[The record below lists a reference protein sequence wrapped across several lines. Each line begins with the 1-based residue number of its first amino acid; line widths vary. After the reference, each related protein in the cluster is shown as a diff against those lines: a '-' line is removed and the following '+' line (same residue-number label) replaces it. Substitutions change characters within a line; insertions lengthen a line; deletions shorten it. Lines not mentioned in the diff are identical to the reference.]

1 MSQTGTCALCL
12 NTKADLQSSHYLPA
26 GVYRLCKTVDTPGNS
41 SPLLVTKGTVV
52 QTDYQQK
59 AFLLCSDCEQRF
71 NRFGERWVFANG
83 IQKQMPT
90 FPPLTVDEKT
100 FPFLAK
106 LQMLKPSQSGFG
118 VKVFTNGQVDPI
130 ARGALAYFAASMFW
144 RGAVYPWTPMRTY
157 PVRLGPYK
165 EDFRRYLL
173 GQSDFPMNAALT
185 VTVREPGMIW
195 KHTQNPISSRVDRAY
210 VHRFVMPGFVFH
222 LRVGKDLADWIQ
234 EICFVRGAGG
244 PVIVG
249 SYLEQGI
256 GDLASG
262 VLNEG
267 DGAAKLQALT
277 QRNARGGGAPPAV

>member
-12 NTKADLQSSHYLPA
+12 NTNQELQSSHYLPA

-41 SPLLVTKGTVV
+41 SPLLVTKGKVV

-71 NRFGERWVFANG
+71 SKFGEKWVFANG

-106 LQMLKPSQSGFG
+106 LQTLQPSQSGFG

-130 ARGALAYFAASMFW
+130 ARDALAYFAASMFW
-144 RGAVYPWTPMRTY
+144 RGAVYPWTPKRTY
-157 PVRLGPYK
+157 PVRLGPYE

-173 GQSDFPMNAALT
+173 GQSDFPINAALT

-195 KHTQNPISSRVDRAY
+195 KHTHNPISSRVDRAY
-210 VHRFVMPGFVFH
+210 VHKFVMPGFVFH
-222 LRVGKDLADWIQ
+222 LRVGKDLAEWIQ
-234 EICFVRGAGG
+234 ETCFVRGTGG
-244 PVIVG
+244 PLIVG

-262 VLNEG
+262 VLNED
-267 DGAAKLQALT
+267 DGAAKLQARVH
-277 QRNARGGGAPPAV
+277 RNARAKVTPPPL